1 MHSNNMNFLAEF
13 VGRMSFG
20 VQIQT
25 KPVVPFQNYKTSAK
39 TTQSKN

>member
-1 MHSNNMNFLAEF
+1 MNFFAKF

-25 KPVVPFQNYKTSAK
+25 KLVVPFQNYKTSAK
-39 TTQSKN
+39 TIQSKN